1 MNMKSKKQN
10 DMKIKIIEPAG
21 KIIETLEKRGF
32 DAFLVGGCVRDGLLG
47 ISPTDYDIAT
57 NALPSQVIEVFG
69 DSFKDNV
76 DNTLEDYNETLEQK
90 AYVVETGIAHGT
102 VTVVIE
108 SFPVEVTTFR
118 IDGQY
123 TDNRRPDS
131 VSFSSSINDDLSR
144 RDFTINAMAY
154 SDKTGIIDPFNGRQ
168 DLHDRI
174 IKCVGDPESRFSE
187 DSLRILRAVRF
198 ASVLGFYIEPGT
210 KSAIDML
217 RNTIGTVATERITAE
232 FTKLLCGLYVE
243 NILFEFRDMIAVI
256 IPEISPCFDFLQHN
270 PHHSFDVYT
279 HLVKAVTYVPA
290 RLPLR
295 LTALFHDIGK
305 PSTFFKD
312 ADGIGHFYGHQKVG
326 SEMVRVI
333 LDRLRFDN
341 FTKKR
346 TYELVLHH
354 DIHIEADKKSIKHI
368 LNRFSEDFFLDL
380 LALKKAD
387 VSAQQTSEMTGRI
400 AFLDELIR
408 IYEEIIEENACF
420 SLKDLAITGED
431 ILKLGFMPGRQIGDI
446 LEDCLHQVIGEH
458 LRNDKKE
465 LLDYIIKMK
474 DKKKGL

>member
-1 MNMKSKKQN
+1 
-10 DMKIKIIEPAG
+10 
-21 KIIETLEKRGF
+21 
-32 DAFLVGGCVRDGLLG
+32 
-47 ISPTDYDIAT
+47 
-57 NALPSQVIEVFG
+57 
-69 DSFKDNV
+69 
-76 DNTLEDYNETLEQK
+76 
-90 AYVVETGIAHGT
+90 
-102 VTVVIE
+102 
-108 SFPVEVTTFR
+108 
-118 IDGQY
+118 
-123 TDNRRPDS
+123 
-131 VSFSSSINDDLSR
+131 
-144 RDFTINAMAY
+144 
-154 SDKTGIIDPFNGRQ
+154 
-168 DLHDRI
+168 
-174 IKCVGDPESRFSE
+174 
-187 DSLRILRAVRF
+187 
-198 ASVLGFYIEPGT
+198 VLGFSIEPGT

-243 NILFEFRDMIAVI
+243 NILFEFRDLIAVI

-290 RLPLR
+290 RLPIR
-295 LTALFHDIGK
+295 LAALFHDIGK